1 MGVNQLTN
9 KVCAFYEVR
18 IKKLFRDEKGAQ
30 AIEYIALG
38 LLGLAIVGAIA
49 GYLNG
54 SGKNT
59 LGRKF
64 VSVMTKLMDQ
74 VVK

>member
-1 MGVNQLTN
+1 LTN
-9 KVCAFYEVR
+9 RISAFFVVR
-18 IKKLFRDEKGAQ
+18 LKKLYSNEKGAQ

-54 SGKNT
+54 AGKAT
-59 LGRKF
+59 LGKKF
-64 VSVMTKLMDQ
+64 VSVLTKLLDR

>member
-1 MGVNQLTN
+1 MTN
-9 KVCAFYEVR
+9 RICAFCQV
-18 IKKLFRDEKGAQ
+18 KMKNLFKEERGAQ
-30 AIEYIALG
+30 AVEYVALG

-54 SGKNT
+54 GGKNT

-64 VSVMTKLMDQ
+64 VSVLTKLMDK
-74 VVK
+74 VIK

>member
-1 MGVNQLTN
+1 MKKLLTN
-9 KVCAFYEVR
+9 RICAIYEVR
-18 IKKLFRDEKGAQ
+18 IKKWFNDQSGAQ

-54 SGKNT
+54 GGKNT
-59 LGRKF
+59 LGKKF
-64 VSVMTKLMDQ
+64 VSVMTKLMDN
-74 VVK
+74 VIK

>member
-1 MGVNQLTN
+1 MTN
-9 KVCAFYEVR
+9 RICAFCQVK
-18 IKKLFRDEKGAQ
+18 IKNLFSEEKGAQ
-30 AIEYIALG
+30 AVEYVALG

-54 SGKNT
+54 GGKNT

-64 VSVMTKLMDQ
+64 VSVLTKLMDQ
-74 VVK
+74 VIK

>member
-1 MGVNQLTN
+1 MINRI
-9 KVCAFYEVR
+9 CAFCQVR
-18 IKKLFRDEKGAQ
+18 IKSLFREERGAQ
-30 AIEYIALG
+30 AVEYVALG

-54 SGKNT
+54 SGKST

-64 VSVMTKLMDQ
+64 VSVLTKLMDQ
-74 VVK
+74 VIK